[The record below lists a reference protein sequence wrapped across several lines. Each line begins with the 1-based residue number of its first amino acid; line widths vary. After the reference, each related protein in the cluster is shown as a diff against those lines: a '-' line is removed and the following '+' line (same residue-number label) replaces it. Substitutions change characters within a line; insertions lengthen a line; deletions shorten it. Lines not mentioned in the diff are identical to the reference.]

1 MYTPFTRDVADVRK
15 KLMEE
20 VDAFDTCNMVKF
32 LRAVVPFVN
41 EQWGAGVEVKIVL
54 VTDAG
59 LGGHGQFSLPG
70 LLKGGVPD
78 FDVCFPF
85 PFRGQGSLY
94 IWTDFFQPAIL
105 FSGGQKETYLGLLN
119 IWHMPTNHSRP

>member
-70 LLKGGVPD
+70 LLRGGVPD

-85 PFRGQGSLY
+85 PFRGQGCGLKRTVFLNLHYNPHNTLY
-94 IWTDFFQPAIL
+94 CMTV
-105 FSGGQKETYLGLLN
+105 
-119 IWHMPTNHSRP
+119 

>member
-94 IWTDFFQPAIL
+94 IWIEFFNLQI
-105 FSGGQKETYLGLLN
+105 YLAVAKKKQ
-119 IWHMPTNHSRP
+119 I